1 LGIASK
7 EVALGEMGCRMRNL
21 DDARGMVGDE
31 VLSEIYRK
39 ARTLYGKHF
48 LQINSTYYGGGVA
61 EILDSLVPLMNN
73 VGVETDWRMLRGSPD
88 LFTITKKFHNALQ
101 GDSLKLSD
109 RKKEL
114 YVGANEAFSTYCH
127 IDQDCIIIHD
137 PQPLPLIRFYR
148 KTQPWIWRCHIDL
161 TDPNK
166 KLWDFLKGFILRYD
180 MVILSS
186 EKYAKKDLPVEQRII
201 FPAID
206 PLSLKNK
213 ELSEKDILKYV
224 KRAEIPNDKPVI
236 TQVSRMDPWKDP
248 EGLLEIFLH
257 IKEKVDCRLVY
268 CYDMAL
274 DDPEGIGIFNKVY
287 RKAGKLREK
296 GDVVFVVG
304 KNQILV
310 NAIQRFSTVVV
321 QNSIREGFCLAV
333 TEALWKEK
341 PMVATNVG
349 GIPIQIS
356 DGEEGFLVEP
366 HDREQ
371 FAERVIEILKNPSL
385 AREMGNKGKET
396 VRKKFLIT
404 RLLSDYLDLLSDIMK

>member
-1 LGIASK
+1 
-7 EVALGEMGCRMRNL
+7 MRNL
-21 DDARGMVGDE
+21 DNYREIVGDE
-31 VLSEIYRK
+31 IISSIYRK
-39 ARTLYGKHF
+39 ARRLYGKHF

-73 VGVETDWRMLRGSPD
+73 VGLETDWRLLRGSPD

-101 GDSLKLSD
+101 GDSIKLSD
-109 RKKEL
+109 RKKQL
-114 YVGANEAFSTYCH
+114 YIGANEAFSTYCH

-137 PQPLPLIRFYR
+137 PQPLPLIRSYKKR
-148 KTQPWIWRCHIDL
+148 QPWVWRCHIDL
-161 TDPNK
+161 TDPDK
-166 KLWDFLKGFILRYD
+166 KLWEFLKGFILKYD
-180 MVILSS
+180 MVIFSS
-186 EKYAKKDLPVEQRII
+186 DKYKKEDLPVEQRII
-201 FPAID
+201 VPSVD

-213 ELSEKDILKYV
+213 ELSENDIRKYI
-224 KRAEIPNDKPVI
+224 KKAEIPNDKPVI

-248 EGLLEIFLH
+248 EGLLEIFKQV
-257 IKEKVDCRLVY
+257 KEKVDCRLVY

-274 DDPEGIGIFNKVY
+274 DDPEGTSVYSKVY
-287 RKAGKLREK
+287 RKAKKLRER

-333 TEALWKEK
+333 TEALWKGK

-349 GIPIQIS
+349 GIPLQIR

-366 HDREQ
+366 YERGEFADRI
-371 FAERVIEILKNPSL
+371 VEILKNPSL
-385 AREMGNKGKET
+385 AKEMGDKGKER
-396 VRKKFLIT
+396 VRKDFLIT
-404 RLLSDYLDLLSDIMK
+404 RLLSDYLDLLNDITK

>member
-1 LGIASK
+1 
-7 EVALGEMGCRMRNL
+7 MRNL
-21 DDARGMVGDE
+21 DNYREIVGDE
-31 VLSEIYRK
+31 IISSIYRK
-39 ARTLYGKHF
+39 ARRLYGKHF

-73 VGVETDWRMLRGSPD
+73 VGLETDWRLLRGSPD

-101 GDSLKLSD
+101 GDSIKLSD
-109 RKKEL
+109 RKKQL
-114 YVGANEAFSTYCH
+114 YIGANEAFSTYCH

-137 PQPLPLIRFYR
+137 PQPLPLIRSYKKR
-148 KTQPWIWRCHIDL
+148 QPWVWRCHIDL
-161 TDPNK
+161 TDPDK
-166 KLWDFLKGFILRYD
+166 KLWEFLKGFILKYD
-180 MVILSS
+180 MVIFSS
-186 EKYAKKDLPVEQRII
+186 DKYKKEDLPVEQRII
-201 FPAID
+201 VPSVD

-213 ELSEKDILKYV
+213 ELSENDIRKYI
-224 KRAEIPNDKPVI
+224 KKAEIPNDKPVI

-248 EGLLEIFLH
+248 EGLLEIFKQV
-257 IKEKVDCRLVY
+257 KEKVDCRLVY

-274 DDPEGIGIFNKVY
+274 DDPEGTSVYSKVY
-287 RKAGKLREK
+287 RKAKKLRER

-349 GIPIQIS
+349 GIPLQIR

-366 HDREQ
+366 YERGEFADRI
-371 FAERVIEILKNPSL
+371 VEILKNPSL
-385 AREMGNKGKET
+385 AKEMGNKAKEK
-396 VRKKFLIT
+396 VKKNFLIT
-404 RLLSDYLDLLSDIMK
+404 RLLSDYLDLLNDIMK